1 MAGEQARAQ
10 MQVEEPLLCRA
21 KHWGEC
27 TEEERCEWLREQ
39 VRNAQSR
46 VAELE
51 RQVFHLV
58 RHQHGE
64 GGHGDDPRFG
74 AAPSNSWP
82 GRNLG
87 PIRPE
92 RCLLLM
98 NGAARGPRMP
108 QVESDG
114 PGAPAGG
121 QTFKGAGKAAA
132 SGASRRPRAVRP
144 RSRP

>member
-27 TEEERCEWLREQ
+27 TEEERCERLREQ

-64 GGHGDDPRFG
+64 GGMVMTPVLAQPQAIVGQGGTWGPSDP
-74 AAPSNSWP
+74 S
-82 GRNLG
+82 
-87 PIRPE
+87 
-92 RCLLLM
+92 
-98 NGAARGPRMP
+98 
-108 QVESDG
+108 
-114 PGAPAGG
+114 
-121 QTFKGAGKAAA
+121 
-132 SGASRRPRAVRP
+132 AVYF
-144 RSRP
+144 